1 MMLGLK
7 GRDELF
13 KPHPTY
19 KMKKLII
26 AASLLLGFALVQP
39 ATAQVSVNINI
50 GSQPVWGPVGYDYV
64 EYYYFP
70 DLDMYYHVPTQ
81 EYVYL
86 VNGRWVFSRILPPY
100 YSNYDFYR
108 GYKVVI
114 NDPRPYLYHDRY
126 RANYAQYRGRIG
138 QPVIRDSRDSRY
150 YGNPGHPQYNRQI
163 YANRNQNQP
172 RYENQNQLRYQNQNQ
187 LRGQYS
193 DRNEPDYRQQNNRVE
208 TRGNRRAENQNNNN
222 NRSRSSEQNTRSQS
236 NNRNS
241 RGRN

>member
-1 MMLGLK
+1 MNLL
-7 GRDELF
+7 
-13 KPHPTY
+13 KPHPTN

-39 ATAQVSVNINI
+39 VAAQVSVNINI

-64 EYYYFP
+64 EYYYLP
-70 DLDMYYHVPTQ
+70 DLDIYYHVPTQ

-114 NDPRPYLYHDRY
+114 NEPRPYLYHNRY
-126 RANYAQYRGRIG
+126 RANYAQYRGRMS

-150 YGNPGHPQYNRQI
+150 YGNAGHPQYNRQV
-163 YANRNQNQP
+163 YANQNQAQP
-172 RYENQNQLRYQNQNQ
+172 RYESRNRYETNNGRQNERVITREQPRTE
-187 LRGQYS
+187 S
-193 DRNEPDYRQQNNRVE
+193 RN
-208 TRGNRRAENQNNNN
+208 TNN
-222 NRSRSSEQNTRSQS
+222 NRSRRSEQNTRSQNS
-236 NNRNS
+236 NRNE